1 MDRPRPVRHARGVRR
16 RRAVR
21 AVALTAVA
29 VVAFGG
35 TAVAVTWHHL
45 VGNMETVD
53 VAGLVDDIPQPTP
66 TEPPDPDDAASGRP
80 VNLLVL
86 GSDQRDGRNA
96 EIGGENPGRRSDTTL
111 LVHVSAD
118 RTRVEVV
125 SIPRDSLVDVPE
137 CPVTGGGT
145 TRASEHTMFNEAFS
159 RGWDAGQDLA
169 SAAACTVRTVHANT
183 GVLADHA
190 VVVDFA
196 GFEDMVEAIGG
207 VPICVPQR
215 MRAADAG
222 LDLPAGR
229 HVLDGPTALAFARA
243 RDGEEGLGDGSDIN
257 RIGNQQR
264 LVAAIVQEVLAK
276 DVLTDVPQLT
286 RFLSAGTSSLTVDE
300 GLKGDALGLVYSLR
314 SLRAEDI
321 TFVTVPW
328 AQARSN
334 KYKVEWTAE
343 ADELWANVAA
353 DRPALGTPGSPA
365 GEPAGT
371 AAPGGTAPDGT
382 ALDGTAP
389 GGTAPGA
396 GGSTAT
402 PGAATPPDAP
412 APAQTRR
419 AGREPFTANDTT
431 AVCG

>member
-1 MDRPRPVRHARGVRR
+1 M
-16 RRAVR
+16 
-21 AVALTAVA
+21 
-29 VVAFGG
+29 
-35 TAVAVTWHHL
+35 
-45 VGNMETVD
+45 
-53 VAGLVDDIPQPTP
+53 
-66 TEPPDPDDAASGRP
+66 
-80 VNLLVL
+80 
-86 GSDQRDGRNA
+86 
-96 EIGGENPGRRSDTTL
+96 
-111 LVHVSAD
+111 
-118 RTRVEVV
+118 V
-125 SIPRDSLVDVPE
+125 SIPRDSLVDIPA

-169 SAAACTVRTVHANT
+169 SAAACTVRTVHAST

-207 VPICVPQR
+207 VPICVPQH
-215 MRAADAG
+215 MRATEAG

-276 DVLTDVPQLT
+276 NVLTDVPQLT

-328 AQARSN
+328 TPARTN
-334 KYKVEWTAE
+334 KNKVDWTAE

-353 DRPALGTPGSPA
+353 DRPALGTPGTPA
-365 GEPAGT
+365 GEP
-371 AAPGGTAPDGT
+371 APGGTAPD
-382 ALDGTAP
+382 ATAP
-389 GGTAPGA
+389 GPGE
-396 GGSTAT
+396 STAT

-412 APAQTRR
+412 APSQTRR